1 MSCIWDDDKFPL
13 LVAKSARDE
22 GGTPR
27 NEPSPPRRMRGG
39 LDLPALET
47 SKSPGKEWQAQMSL
61 GAMQVT

>member
-1 MSCIWDDDKFPL
+1 MMTNFP

-27 NEPSPPRRMRGG
+27 NKPSPPEDEGG

-47 SKSPGKEWQAQMSL
+47 SKSPGKEWQPRCPGGHAGDLTQ
-61 GAMQVT
+61 AP